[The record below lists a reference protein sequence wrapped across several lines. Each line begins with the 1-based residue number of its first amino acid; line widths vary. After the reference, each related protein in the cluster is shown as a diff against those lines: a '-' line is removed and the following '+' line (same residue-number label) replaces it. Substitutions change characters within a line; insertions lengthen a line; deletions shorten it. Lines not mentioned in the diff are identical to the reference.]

1 MYSVEALNAPYTI
14 AAGEVCLPGGKQ
26 DPEDMDAV
34 QCALREANEE
44 LGIEPASVEVVAQ
57 LPPFLSKH
65 KLSVSLQT
73 HSMQASALIKSQC
86 LMCHM
91 LPLH

>member
-1 MYSVEALNAPYTI
+1 
-14 AAGEVCLPGGKQ
+14 
-26 DPEDMDAV
+26 MDAV

-44 LGIEPASVEVVAQ
+44 LGIEPACVEVVAQ

-73 HSMQASALIKSQC
+73 IQYKQVCSVTVSTLCITCCLCSDVNSSSMFVTKLDQLA
-86 LMCHM
+86 
-91 LPLH
+91 